1 MPFEEKS
8 VIATTIAMAIAYGLY
23 FTVVTR
29 WALTTPAPDITYQ
42 PLMVLTVVLLVVMLV
57 VGQVAIAVSKPAEA
71 GERDERD
78 QLIDLRG
85 GNLGGYVLA
94 VGVFLALVLAMVRV
108 DQFYIANVLLL
119 WWVLAELTSGVAKIV
134 LYRRGPRW

>member
-8 VIATTIAMAIAYGLY
+8 VIVTTIAMAIAYGLY

-78 QLIDLRG
+78 RLIDLRG

>member
-8 VIATTIAMAIAYGLY
+8 IIATTIAMAIAYGLY
-23 FTVVTR
+23 FTVVAR
-29 WALTTPAPDITYQ
+29 WALTTPAADIAYQ
-42 PLMVLTVVLLVVMLV
+42 PLMVLTVVLLVVMLII
-57 VGQVAIAVSKPAEA
+57 GQIAIAVSNPAEA

-78 QLIDLRG
+78 RMINLRG

-119 WWVLAELTSGVAKIV
+119 WWVLAELSSGVTRIV
-134 LYRRGPRW
+134 LYRRGSG

>member
-8 VIATTIAMAIAYGLY
+8 VIATTTAMAIAYGIY
-23 FTVVTR
+23 FAVVVR
-29 WALTTPAPDITYQ
+29 WALTTPAAEIVYQ
-42 PLMVLTVVLLVVMLV
+42 PMMVLTVILLVAMLV
-57 VGQVAIAVSKPAEA
+57 VGQITIAVSDPAVA

-78 QLIDLRG
+78 QMIALQG
-85 GNLGGYVLA
+85 GNVGGYVLA

-119 WWVLAELTSGVAKIV
+119 WWVLAELSSGVTRIV
-134 LYRRGPRW
+134 LYRRGPG

>member
-8 VIATTIAMAIAYGLY
+8 VIVTTIAMAIAYGLY
-23 FTVVTR
+23 FAVVTR

-78 QLIDLRG
+78 RLIDLRG

-94 VGVFLALVLAMVRV
+94 VGVLLALVLAMVRV